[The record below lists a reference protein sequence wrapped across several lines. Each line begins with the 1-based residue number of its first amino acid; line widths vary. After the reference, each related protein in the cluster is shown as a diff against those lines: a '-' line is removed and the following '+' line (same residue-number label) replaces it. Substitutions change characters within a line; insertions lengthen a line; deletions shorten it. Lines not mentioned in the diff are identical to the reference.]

1 MWFINL
7 FWFWYIWSISLTKV
21 SENSSS
27 STENILNL
35 EVLKKEL
42 TEKKDNLTSAFADLE
57 MDENIQKLA
66 NAVYERE
73 NTDLGECWLSQM
85 EMSNILLQ
93 NVHVTLPRWLN
104 ICRLLMLC
112 FQECLSTTI
121 IVMVNGSQF
130 IGIWQACFHMERKN
144 ILMNIL
150 LN

>member
-21 SENSSS
+21 LENSSS

-57 MDENIQKLA
+57 MDGNIQKLA
-66 NAVYERE
+66 DVVYERE
-73 NTDLGECWLSQM
+73 NTDLGERWLSQM

-112 FQECLSTTI
+112 FQECLRTTI
-121 IVMVNGSQF
+121 IDMVNGSQF
-130 IGIWQACFHMERKN
+130 IGIWQVRFHMERKN

>member
-57 MDENIQKLA
+57 MDGNIQKLA
-66 NAVYERE
+66 DVVYERE
-73 NTDLGECWLSQM
+73 NTDLGERWLSQM

-112 FQECLSTTI
+112 FQ
-121 IVMVNGSQF
+121 
-130 IGIWQACFHMERKN
+130 
-144 ILMNIL
+144 
-150 LN
+150 

>member
-1 MWFINL
+1 M
-7 FWFWYIWSISLTKV
+7 
-21 SENSSS
+21 
-27 STENILNL
+27 
-35 EVLKKEL
+35 KKEL

-57 MDENIQKLA
+57 MDGNIQKLA
-66 NAVYERE
+66 DVVYERE
-73 NTDLGECWLSQM
+73 NTDLGERWLSQM

-104 ICRLLMLC
+104 ICCLLMLC
-112 FQECLSTTI
+112 FQECLRTTI

-130 IGIWQACFHMERKN
+130 IGIWQVRFHMERKN

>member
-1 MWFINL
+1 M
-7 FWFWYIWSISLTKV
+7 
-21 SENSSS
+21 
-27 STENILNL
+27 
-35 EVLKKEL
+35 KKEL

-66 NAVYERE
+66 DAVYERE

-112 FQECLSTTI
+112 FQE
-121 IVMVNGSQF
+121 
-130 IGIWQACFHMERKN
+130 
-144 ILMNIL
+144 
-150 LN
+150 